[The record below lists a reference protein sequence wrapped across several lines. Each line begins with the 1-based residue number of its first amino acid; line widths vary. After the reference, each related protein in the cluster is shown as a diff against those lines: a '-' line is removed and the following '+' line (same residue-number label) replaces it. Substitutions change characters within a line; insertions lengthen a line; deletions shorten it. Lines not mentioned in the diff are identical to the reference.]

1 MISKAA
7 MELEAILSYPLKPLL
22 ELDAPASFPCFDWR
36 SNGPQH

>member
-22 ELDAPASFPCFDWR
+22 ELDAPAAGAAPAHGS
-36 SNGPQH
+36 